1 MCGIGIIFPDSSD
14 KSRTGNKLSAV
25 RRGIYASLGC
35 MYETAVVEIR

>member
-25 RRGIYASLGC
+25 RRGICPLWLLV
-35 MYETAVVEIR
+35 MRQQ